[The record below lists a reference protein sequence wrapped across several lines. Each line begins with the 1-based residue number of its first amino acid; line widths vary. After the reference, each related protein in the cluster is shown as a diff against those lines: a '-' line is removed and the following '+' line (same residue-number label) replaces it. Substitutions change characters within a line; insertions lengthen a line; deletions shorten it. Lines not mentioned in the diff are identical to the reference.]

1 MGPRT
6 VQPLLFVER
15 TQVSRVIPAL
25 PESMLPVLE
34 FVPVAVDDVG
44 AGDENLFVVCQRE
57 FDPGERSADCP
68 RLVRTER

>member
-1 MGPRT
+1 
-6 VQPLLFVER
+6 
-15 TQVSRVIPAL
+15 
-25 PESMLPVLE
+25 MLPVLE